1 MSENNT
7 KHAKDTAEQS
17 DLSSHTKVQPDET
30 DHPTGTAQ
38 AAENEATESP
48 A

>member
-1 MSENNT
+1 MSENTT
-7 KHAKDTAEQS
+7 KHPKNLAEQS
-17 DLSSHTKVQPDET
+17 DSSSHAEVQPDET